1 MGVTKGVSPFGPMD
15 RPQDLLEFLRRHD
28 TEEEAAPPEQAQ
40 REPAPGTIQGGGRLT
55 LTQRQLQIA
64 GVMVALGLALAFLL
78 GMAFG
83 GSGPEPAAVGPA
95 GNAWVIRAI
104 SYPDVE
110 RQMQATRETESWLNA
125 QGLGQA
131 TMIRI
136 RSKEQL
142 VVVLGAWLEDPS
154 GDPAVQ
160 RLLKRV
166 RNLDWKGKKPFDGA
180 YIWQIALR

>member
-1 MGVTKGVSPFGPMD
+1 MNK
-15 RPQDLLEFLRRHD
+15 PQDLLEFLRRHD
-28 TEEEAAPPEQAQ
+28 EEEAAPESVD
-40 REPAPGTIQGGGRLT
+40 REPAPDTAQVGGRLT
-55 LTQRQLQIA
+55 LARSQLQIA
-64 GVMVALGLALAFLL
+64 GAMVALGLVLAFLL

-83 GSGPEPAAVGPA
+83 EGERQPAALGPT

-110 RQMQATRETESWLNA
+110 RQMQAVRETERWLNA

-154 GDPAVQ
+154 GDPAVK
-160 RLLKRV
+160 RLLDRV
-166 RNLDWKGKKPFDGA
+166 RNLDWKGKRPFDGA

>member
-1 MGVTKGVSPFGPMD
+1 MD
-15 RPQDLLEFLRRHD
+15 KPQDLLEFLRRHE
-28 TEEEAAPPEQAQ
+28 TEEEAAPT
-40 REPAPGTIQGGGRLT
+40 EPARRGPAPDSVRRGGRLT
-55 LTQRQLQIA
+55 LTQRQVQIA
-64 GVMVALGLALAFLL
+64 GVMVALGLTLAFLL
-78 GMAFG
+78 GMALG
-83 GSGPEPAAVGPA
+83 DSEPQRAAGAPA

-110 RQMQATRETESWLNA
+110 RQMQAVRETERWLNA

-154 GDPAVQ
+154 GDPAVK
-160 RLLKRV
+160 RLLDRV
-166 RNLDWKGKKPFDGA
+166 RNLDWKGKRPFDGA